1 MIGLNKQNYLQRHMM
16 RKIILLALFLYW
28 NPFSTTHCLAQD
40 DALRGLVLD
49 ETGKAM
55 GGVQV
60 SINGSPPVVTTP
72 TGQFQVRPS
81 QTPDLSQ
88 LSISVERNGFRLKN
102 WRYNKQRKEL
112 ELSLQSVYKKL
123 DGWVLAPGK
132 IPLADVLV
140 VFRNE
145 ARMDSVITD
154 KLGFFRIVLPSE
166 TPVTIADFI
175 VESRKISDGNLKFI
189 QDNTFVYLN
198 VSEEDQVVPLEKT
211 AAKPTQNVKD
221 VAKATFSQTQRNEQ
235 DFSTILELIES
246 KRGKTSERKGLLQTE
261 IKRLQQE
268 IGRPANSEKEKS
280 DLLAYIITLRKLL
293 ENSGDNASKALA
305 MELAALQKQLQEKE
319 REKQDIKNAKNAVDF
334 QLGETKRLFQFSAFS
349 AIALSFLV
357 CIAVYFAVDNNRKK
371 RKLEE
376 TTRQLEM
383 ERERLQQLNEELKT
397 LMGIVAHDLK
407 SPLNKVV
414 GLTQLLPLVGPLN
427 DEQSTYLGI
436 INQVVHDG
444 RHFIENLLD
453 IRAIEE
459 QKRNLAM
466 EPVETLEWL
475 RRSLIG
481 YEQAAL
487 RKNIALH
494 LETDAPEAI
503 VPADRTA
510 FGQIMDN
517 LVSNAIKFSPP
528 DKTIRIRVEAGYT
541 LVSIAIKD
549 EGPGISAEDQQKMF
563 RKFQRLSAR
572 PTGGEHSSG
581 LGLSIVKKLVEQ
593 MQGEIVLE
601 STEGQGSTFTVYF
614 PRYTPEETLVETK

>member
-1 MIGLNKQNYLQRHMM
+1 MM
-16 RKIILLALFLYW
+16 RKITLLAVLLYC
-28 NPFSTTHCLAQD
+28 NLLSPNRCAAQD
-40 DALRGLVLD
+40 NALRGIVLD
-49 ETGKAM
+49 DNRKAM
-55 GGVQV
+55 SGVQV
-60 SINGSPPVVTTP
+60 SINGSAAVVTTP
-72 TGQFQVRPS
+72 TGQFQVRLL
-81 QTPDLSQ
+81 QTPDMSL
-88 LSISVERNGFRLKN
+88 LNISAERNGFRLKN
-102 WRYNKQRKEL
+102 WQYNKQRKEL
-112 ELSLQSVYKKL
+112 ELSLHPTHKNM
-123 DGWVLAPGK
+123 DGWVLAPGR
-132 IPLADVLV
+132 IPLAEVLV

-145 ARMDSVITD
+145 TRVDSVITD

-198 VSEEDQVVPLEKT
+198 VTDEDQVIVSEKP
-211 AAKPTQNVKD
+211 AAPRITKIEKSP
-221 VAKATFSQTQRNEQ
+221 AKATPEPIRKSEQ
-235 DFSTILELIES
+235 DFTSILDLIES
-246 KRGKTSERKGLLQTE
+246 KRGRTSERKNLLQTE
-261 IKRLQQE
+261 IQRLQQE
-268 IGRPANSEKEKS
+268 IGNPANSESEKS
-280 DLLAYIITLRKLL
+280 DLLAYITTLRKLL
-293 ENSGDNASKALA
+293 ESSGNEANKALA
-305 MELAALQKQLQEKE
+305 IELAALQKQLQEKE
-319 REKQDIKNAKNAVDF
+319 REKQDIEDAKNAVTF
-334 QLGETKRLFQFSAFS
+334 RLGEVTRLFQFSVFS
-349 AIALSFLV
+349 VITLLLAV
-357 CIAVYFAVDNNRKK
+357 GVAVYFAVSNNRKK
-371 RKLEE
+371 KKLQE
-376 TTRQLEM
+376 TTHQLEL

-397 LMGIVAHDLK
+397 LTGIVAHDLK

-427 DEQSTYLGI
+427 EEQSTYLDI

-459 QKRNLAM
+459 QKRSLTT

-481 YEQAAL
+481 YEQTAR
-487 RKNIALH
+487 RKNIALN
-494 LETDAPEAI
+494 LETDAHEAL
-503 VPADRTA
+503 VLVDRMA

-528 DKTIRIRVEAGYT
+528 DKTIRIRAEAGYA

-593 MQGEIVLE
+593 MNGEILLE

-614 PRYTPEETLVETK
+614 PRHVLEEKPAEIG

>member
-1 MIGLNKQNYLQRHMM
+1 MM
-16 RKIILLALFLYW
+16 RKITLLAVLLYC
-28 NPFSTTHCLAQD
+28 NLLSPIRCAAQD
-40 DALRGLVLD
+40 NALRGVVLD
-49 ETGKAM
+49 DNGKAM
-55 GGVQV
+55 SGVQV
-60 SINGSPPVVTTP
+60 SINGSAAVVTTP
-72 TGQFQVRPS
+72 TGQFQVRLL
-81 QTPDLSQ
+81 QTPDMSL
-88 LSISVERNGFRLKN
+88 LNISVERNGFKLKN
-102 WRYNKQRKEL
+102 WHFNKQRKEL
-112 ELSLQSVYKKL
+112 ELSLHPTHKNM
-123 DGWVLAPGK
+123 DGWVLAPGR
-132 IPLADVLV
+132 IPLAEVLV

-145 ARMDSVITD
+145 TRVDSVITD

-198 VSEEDQVVPLEKT
+198 VTDEDQVIVSEQPAAPNITSIEKS
-211 AAKPTQNVKD
+211 P
-221 VAKATFSQTQRNEQ
+221 AKATPEPIRKSEQ
-235 DFSTILELIES
+235 NFTSILDLIES
-246 KRGKTSERKGLLQTE
+246 KRGRTSERKNLLQTE
-261 IKRLQQE
+261 IQRLQQE
-268 IGRPANSEKEKS
+268 IGNPANSESEKS
-280 DLLAYIITLRKLL
+280 DLLAYITTLRKLL
-293 ENSGDNASKALA
+293 ESSGSEANKALA
-305 MELAALQKQLQEKE
+305 IELAALQKQLQEKE
-319 REKQDIKNAKNAVDF
+319 REKQDIENAKNAVDF
-334 QLGETKRLFQFSAFS
+334 RLGEVTRLFQFSVFS
-349 AIALSFLV
+349 VITLLLAV
-357 CIAVYFAVDNNRKK
+357 GVTVYFAVNNNRKK
-371 RKLEE
+371 KELQE
-376 TTRQLEM
+376 TTHQLEL

-397 LMGIVAHDLK
+397 LTGIVAHDLK

-459 QKRNLAM
+459 QKRSLTT
-466 EPVETLEWL
+466 EPVETQEWL

-481 YEQAAL
+481 YEQTAR
-487 RKNIALH
+487 RKNIALS
-494 LETDAPEAI
+494 LETDTHEAL
-503 VPADRTA
+503 VPVDRMA

-528 DKTIRIRVEAGYT
+528 DKTVRIRVEAGYA

-593 MQGEIVLE
+593 MNGEILLE

-614 PRYTPEETLVETK
+614 PRHVPEEKPAEVG